1 MKWIDEQY
9 LGNLGSY
16 GKNDGIKAITAYVL
30 IMMSAFF
37 QGWLYTTDVSVAI
50 LNSTQILIPLILI
63 VIFIGYLSISKEKKD
78 TIGISLNNIKQSIIL
93 GIIGGIV
100 LLFLQTFLLC
110 KVNGSEISILLPVLN
125 NWIVFIVAAFEEEI
139 IFRGYIQTRLSGL
152 IKKQWITGIINA
164 LFFLSIHYPVRWV
177 AAGRVSI
184 FDLSGVYIISLLALH
199 YFCDGVYKKTNCIW
213 GSVVLHIIYNAVG
226 AMIAL
231 S

>member
-9 LGNLGSY
+9 LRDLGSY
-16 GKNDGIKAITAYVL
+16 GKIDGIKAITVYVL
-30 IMMSAFF
+30 IMISAFF
-37 QGWLYTTDVSVAI
+37 QGWLYTTDASITI
-50 LNSTQILIPLILI
+50 LNSVQIWIPLILI
-63 VIFIGYLSISKEKKD
+63 VIFIGYLTISKEKKD
-78 TIGISLNNIKQSIIL
+78 TIGISFNNIKQSIVL

-100 LLFLQTFLLC
+100 LLFLRTFLFY
-110 KVNGSEISILLPVLN
+110 KMNGSEISILSPALI

-152 IKKQWITGIINA
+152 IKRQWIAGIINA

-177 AAGRVSI
+177 VAGRVSI
-184 FDLSGVYIISLLALH
+184 FDISIVHIISLLALH

-213 GSVVLHIIYNAVG
+213 GAVILHIIYNAIG
-226 AMIAL
+226 AMIVL